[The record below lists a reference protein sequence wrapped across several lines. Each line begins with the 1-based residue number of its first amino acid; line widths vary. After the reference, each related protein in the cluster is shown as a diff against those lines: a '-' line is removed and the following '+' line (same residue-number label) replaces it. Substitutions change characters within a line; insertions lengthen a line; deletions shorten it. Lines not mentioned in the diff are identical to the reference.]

1 MTTNGRA
8 PIPDEKKAQRKA
20 RVDAIH
26 ATVLQLAEA
35 IADPNQGDETFDQ
48 YLRFVSQFHHYS
60 YNNVCSVLAHRPTA
74 SRIAGFRAW
83 LKVGRHVKK
92 GEKGIPILIPLHSK
106 TKTVLDEVTGEET
119 EEPGRVYFGLGH
131 VFDVSQTEGDPLPNF
146 KADLGEDGKSLLAA
160 AVRAAQGLGF
170 SVTFEPIFG
179 DVNGYSNALTG
190 AITLNSERSAGILCQ
205 TIIHECAHSILHR
218 RALGEKQDPQAH
230 ALIEGEAEAVS
241 VVVMHWSGHDTA
253 SNGAAYCRNHACS
266 AGVIRG
272 SLARISTCAGQIIVA
287 MDAELQAAG
296 VLVADDMDRV
306 ESDGGQVEATTV
318 AVG

>member
-190 AITLNSERSAGILCQ
+190 AITLNSERSAGVLCQ
-205 TIIHECAHSILHR
+205 TAVHELVHSICHR
-218 RALGEKQDPQAH
+218 RAMGEKQDLQAH

-241 VVVMHWSGHDTA
+241 VAVMHWLGHDTL
-253 SNGAAYCRNHACS
+253 SNGSQYIKSHRATAEVIKRSLSRIANCARLIIDGMESELAAM
-266 AGVIRG
+266 GIRVG
-272 SLARISTCAGQIIVA
+272 DEVQENAEGGEEAVEVA
-287 MDAELQAAG
+287 A
-296 VLVADDMDRV
+296 
-306 ESDGGQVEATTV
+306 
-318 AVG
+318 